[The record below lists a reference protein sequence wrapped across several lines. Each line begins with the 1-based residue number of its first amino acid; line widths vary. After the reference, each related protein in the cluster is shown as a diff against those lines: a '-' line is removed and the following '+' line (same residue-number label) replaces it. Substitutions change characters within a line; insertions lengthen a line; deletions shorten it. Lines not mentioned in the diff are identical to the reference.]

1 MIRKLSF
8 VVAIAISAQTV
19 AQVPSHSRAEALRCA
34 AAALVLSDISKIP
47 EEKAK
52 YQKKA
57 DAFLEPVIQE
67 NKRDGMSDENFE
79 SEFRVVN
86 EGYKKQLDAFGGSTD
101 QMLMAFED
109 VEDCGS

>member
-8 VVAIAISAQTV
+8 VVAIAISAQAV

-34 AAALVLSDISKIP
+34 AAALALSDISKIP
-47 EEKAK
+47 EEKTK

-67 NKRDGMSDENFE
+67 NKRDGMSDENFK

>member
-8 VVAIAISAQTV
+8 VVAIAISAQAV
-19 AQVPSHSRAEALRCA
+19 AQVPLHSRAEALRCA
-34 AAALVLSDISKIP
+34 AAALALSDISKIP
-47 EEKAK
+47 QEKAK

-57 DAFLEPVIQE
+57 DAFLEPVIQQ
-67 NKRDGMSDENFE
+67 NKRDGMSDENFK

-109 VEDCGS
+109 VEDCSS

>member
-8 VVAIAISAQTV
+8 VVAIAISAQAV

-34 AAALVLSDISKIP
+34 AAALALSDISKIP
-47 EEKAK
+47 QEKAK

-57 DAFLEPVIQE
+57 DAFLEPVIQQ
-67 NKRDGMSDENFE
+67 NKRDGMSDENFK
-79 SEFRVVN
+79 SEFRGVN
-86 EGYKKQLDAFGGSTD
+86 EAYKKQLDAFGGSTD

>member
-8 VVAIAISAQTV
+8 VVAIAISAQAV

-34 AAALVLSDISKIP
+34 AAALALSGISKIP

-57 DAFLEPVIQE
+57 DAFLEPVIQQ
-67 NKRDGMSDENFE
+67 NKRDGMSDENFKG
-79 SEFRVVN
+79 EFRVVN

-109 VEDCGS
+109 VEDCSS